1 MTTRR
6 RSNNA
11 ITIVVAIFVTL
22 LLGALLIHQRQ
33 AIYTQLYDWKL
44 IPRNER
50 ITEVYFTDSKTLPET
65 YFPSQQSEIRFSI
78 HNLETET
85 TTYNYVITQED
96 SGSSTKSTL
105 ATGDVTLDNGK
116 ESNIVAPVTFI
127 DMGENVRIN
136 ISVSYQGV
144 AFGDDNKTPQ
154 NQNIYY
160 LLKKEASQWK
170 GRQPQSAK

>member
-22 LLGALLIHQRQ
+22 LFGALLINQRQ
-33 AIYTQLYDWKL
+33 AIYAQLNEWKL
-44 IPRNER
+44 IPRSER
-50 ITEVYFTDSKTLPET
+50 ITEVYFTDSKNLPET
-65 YFPSQQSEIRFSI
+65 YFPSQQSEVRFSI

-85 TTYNYVITQED
+85 TTYHYVVSQDNPANNTVSQ
-96 SGSSTKSTL
+96 L
-105 ATGDVTLDNGK
+105 ATGEVTLENGK
-116 ESNIVAPVTFI
+116 QSNVVVPVTFI
-127 DMGENVRIN
+127 DTGENTRIN

-160 LLKKEASQWK
+160 LMKKEASQ
-170 GRQPQSAK
+170 